1 MGVLSINNRKVT
13 EWVDNFCGKYLS
25 PYGDRIYIA
34 GIKDRRDTDGS
45 LTVWYSINDELQHI
59 NNQTYQ
65 GYLRLVKAYEDQESL
80 EQVLTIDS
88 VVALDGTTP
97 KEFFTD
103 VDEVIKSLNQQNSLY
118 PLTFSQLVMNVDHYV
133 FGSSYLDS
141 CDFFGGQ
148 PAYINRVVLI
158 YEPGNPFFDKIPNS
172 VSDFDK
178 QDKAFCKDVLSI
190 SEYLRQ
196 QIVDVIQSYARINGF
211 GGHTRT

>member
-1 MGVLSINNRKVT
+1 MGCLSINNRKAT
-13 EWVDNFCGKYLS
+13 EWVDHFRDRYLS
-25 PYGDRIYIA
+25 PDGDRIYIA
-34 GIKDRRDTDGS
+34 NVKDQRDTDGS

-65 GYLRLVKAYEDQESL
+65 GYLRLVEAYEDQESL

-88 VVALDGTTP
+88 VVALDRTIP
-97 KEFFTD
+97 KEFFAG

-118 PLTFSQLVMNVDHYV
+118 PLTFSQLVENVDHYV

-141 CDFFGGQ
+141 CSFFGGQ

-158 YEPGNPFFDKIPNS
+158 YDAFNDFFRKNTTSI
-172 VSDFDK
+172 SDFDK
-178 QDKAFCKDVLSI
+178 QDKAFCKDVLRI

-196 QIVDVIQSYARINGF
+196 QYIDVIRLCKN
-211 GGHTRT
+211 

>member
-1 MGVLSINNRKVT
+1 MGCLSINNRKAT
-13 EWVDNFCGKYLS
+13 EWVDHFCGKSLS

-34 GIKDRRDTDGS
+34 NVRDQRDSDGS
-45 LTVWYSINDELQHI
+45 LTVWYSVNDELQHI

-65 GYLRLVKAYEDQESL
+65 GYLRLVEAYEDQESL

-88 VVALDGTTP
+88 VAALDGTIP
-97 KEFFTD
+97 KEFFTG
-103 VDEVIKSLNQQNSLY
+103 VDEVIKSLNQQNSMY
-118 PLTFSQLVMNVDHYV
+118 PLTFSQLVMNLDHYV

-158 YEPGNPFFDKIPNS
+158 YDAFNDFFKRNTTSI
-172 VSDFDK
+172 SDFDK
-178 QDKAFCKDVLSI
+178 QDKVFCTDILRI

-196 QIVDVIQSYARINGF
+196 QYIDTFHALCR
-211 GGHTRT
+211 R

>member
-1 MGVLSINNRKVT
+1 MGCLSINNRKAT
-13 EWVDNFCGKYLS
+13 EWVDHFRDKYLS
-25 PYGDRIYIA
+25 PDGDRIYIA
-34 GIKDRRDTDGS
+34 NVRDQRDTDGS

-65 GYLRLVKAYEDQESL
+65 GYLRLVEACEDQESL

-88 VVALDGTTP
+88 VVALDRTIP
-97 KEFFTD
+97 KEFFTG
-103 VDEVIKSLNQQNSLY
+103 VDEVIKSLNQQNSLH
-118 PLTFSQLVMNVDHYV
+118 PLTFSQLVTNVDHYV

-141 CDFFGGQ
+141 CGFFGGQ

-158 YEPGNPFFDKIPNS
+158 YDPGNPFFNKTPNS

-178 QDKAFCKDVLSI
+178 QDKAFCKDVLRI

-196 QIVDVIQSYARINGF
+196 QYVDVIRLCKN
-211 GGHTRT
+211 

>member
-1 MGVLSINNRKVT
+1 MGYLSINNRKAT
-13 EWVDNFCGKYLS
+13 EWVDHFRDKYLS
-25 PYGDRIYIA
+25 PDGDRIYIA
-34 GIKDRRDTDGS
+34 NVEDRRDTDGS

-65 GYLRLVKAYEDQESL
+65 GYLRLVKAYEDQELL

-88 VVALDGTTP
+88 VVALDRTIP
-97 KEFFTD
+97 KEFFTG
-103 VDEVIKSLNQQNSLY
+103 VDEVIKSLNQQNSLH
-118 PLTFSQLVMNVDHYV
+118 PLTFSQLVTNVDHYV

-141 CDFFGGQ
+141 CGFFGGQ

-158 YEPGNPFFDKIPNS
+158 YDPGNPFFNKTPNS

-178 QDKAFCKDVLSI
+178 QDKAFCKDVLRI

-196 QIVDVIQSYARINGF
+196 QYVDVIRLCKN
-211 GGHTRT
+211 